1 MNIQPYEHTVQ
12 YYETDRMQVVH
23 HSNYI
28 RWFEEA
34 RTYWMDMI
42 GVPYVKVEELGILIP
57 VLEVSAQYK
66 SMVTFGETVL
76 INLVMDKFNGIKAS
90 FSYEIT
96 EKASGRLC
104 TVGSSSHCFLDIKN
118 KPISLKKNNPH
129 IYEIFK
135 NAVAEQ
141 I

>member
-12 YYETDRMQVVH
+12 YYETDKMQVVH

-42 GVPYVKVEELGILIP
+42 GVPYERIEKLGILIP

-66 SMVTFGETVL
+66 SMVTFKETVL
-76 INLVMDKFNGIKAS
+76 INLRMDKFNGIKAS

-96 EKASGRLC
+96 EKESGRLC
-104 TVGSSSHCFLDIKN
+104 TVGSSSHCFLNSDK
-118 KPISLKKNNPH
+118 KPIILKKSYPQ

-135 NAVAEQ
+135 SYVEEQ